1 MYSSITRTCTFV
13 LISLSVLYASTSCSD
28 NKEPETGPV
37 HEKELKEYA
46 NLTYT
51 CGETLIN
58 VLDDIFQANMYI
70 QADGDTEL
78 QQDIVRKYFPV
89 AELDYDETAG
99 MIYVNKRR
107 SMSFDITTGGA
118 ALDKTGTVWQVKGTR
133 SRPWPDYTP
142 EDFEL
147 TLTCVSENRFRV
159 SGSIISNR
167 LFEEMFIYSE
177 MEAEFTTGI
186 AHTLFYETIDYGS
199 AEEIRDMT
207 SYKFEGTMDSYM
219 GVSGIRN
226 ESAPAFLCT
235 MKSLYGYNNMT
246 YIGSEPVYDERR
258 FFSSGD
264 IACTFTSAD
273 GAVTQMDISV
283 LADTCWSLT
292 SDNMGSLESYRPG
305 FYFYLTDSA
314 LSPAR

>member
-1 MYSSITRTCTFV
+1 MYSSITRTCTFI

-51 CGETLIN
+51 CGETLIY
-58 VLDDIFQANMYI
+58 VLDDIFQANMYM
-70 QADGDTEL
+70 QAYGDTARRQEV
-78 QQDIVRKYFPV
+78 VRKYFPV
-89 AELDYDETAG
+89 AELEYDEPAG
-99 MIYVNKRR
+99 TIYVNKWR
-107 SMSFDITTGGA
+107 SLSFDITTGGD

-142 EDFEL
+142 EDFDL
-147 TLTCVSENRFRV
+147 TLTCVSENRYRV

-177 MEAEFTTGI
+177 IESDLITGI
-186 AHTLFYETIDYGS
+186 ANTLFYDNTIS
-199 AEEIRDMT
+199 ESVEELREMT
-207 SYKFEGTMDSYM
+207 TYTFDGTMDSYM
-219 GVSGIRN
+219 GVSGIRD
-226 ESAPAFLCT
+226 ESTPAFHCA

-246 YIGSEPVYDERR
+246 YIGSEPVYDGSK

-273 GAVTQMDISV
+273 GTVTQMDISV
-283 LADTCWSLT
+283 HANTSWSVM
-292 SDNMGSLESYRPG
+292 SDNMGSLESYLPG
-305 FYFYLTDSA
+305 IYFHMTTD
-314 LSPAR
+314 RK